1 MCTLTFPLK
10 TAKIKLLHDF
20 IGCKHTSGQNNIK
33 PCECQEKLAKTP
45 VMSIYFKYIAK
56 RLPMISINR
65 LLPIASH
72 IPSITLQQVA
82 DSLKKPTFRQF
93 IPWIITSVLISILL
107 SATSVQAE
115 KTDTRNRHTGIIVL
129 DPGHGGNDMGAH
141 SLENMNEKQVAMK
154 FAGLM
159 TQRLK
164 KTYKVVLTR
173 KDDYQVDAFERSAL
187 ANHLKANLFVSLHT
201 GGSFRNHPRGISL
214 FYHDNSSDNTVF
226 EKQAAGSTEP
236 SSVIKAWGQNRPETV
251 EKSRYLTG
259 LIRKRLTREN
269 KDLKLTSTG
278 APLIVMSGIDV
289 PAVLIEIG
297 YITNP
302 LDAKAL
308 SNEKYLSTLAH
319 AICDAIDDFFSSEHR
334 L

>member
-1 MCTLTFPLK
+1 M
-10 TAKIKLLHDF
+10 
-20 IGCKHTSGQNNIK
+20 
-33 PCECQEKLAKTP
+33 P
-45 VMSIYFKYIAK
+45 VMSVYFKKIAK
-56 RLPMISINR
+56 RSPVMSGDR
-65 LLPIASH
+65 LLPVASP
-72 IPSITLQQVA
+72 IPSIAFQQV
-82 DSLKKPTFRQF
+82 DNSEKKPVWCQSLTG
-93 IPWIITSVLISILL
+93 IIMTLVLAILL
-107 SATSVQAE
+107 NATPVQAE
-115 KTDTRNRHTGIIVL
+115 KADAENRHTGIIVL

-141 SLENMNEKQVAMK
+141 SLENMTEKQVAMK

-187 ANHLKANLFVSLHT
+187 ANHLKANLFISIHT
-201 GGSFRNHPRGISL
+201 GGSFRNNPRGISL
-214 FYHDNSSDNTVF
+214 FYHDNSSDNAVF
-226 EKQAAGSTEP
+226 DKQAAGSTEP
-236 SSVIKAWGQNRPETV
+236 SSVIKGWGQNRPETV
-251 EKSRYLTG
+251 EKSRYLTV
-259 LIRKRLTREN
+259 LIRKRLTQEN